1 VRSRPLGAESLC
13 GQFCFTQG
21 QHDRLVRSLMR
32 GNHSTT
38 SLRHDTQRGHVGRS
52 RTPPCLASPFRL
64 DRLAFPEHNTLRP
77 LERHTVRGKPVAP
90 RCSAMALQIAR
101 AVRVFLLDKRTP
113 LIARLTQQCLSST
126 GSSATHRS
134 PPSFGLS
141 GPARRHHYHQDDRH
155 SRALGAEF
163 VAGTGGSS
171 ARFSA
176 ADQLAGYAG
185 SRSRPATWPPNA
197 TRPLQ
202 SPAHGA
208 LGTFTEGFATADLLE
223 ARDVLDSC

>member
-1 VRSRPLGAESLC
+1 VRAVLFHPGPARSTSSLPHAGEPQHHQPTARHSARPCWQISDSA
-13 GQFCFTQG
+13 
-21 QHDRLVRSLMR
+21 
-32 GNHSTT
+32 
-38 SLRHDTQRGHVGRS
+38 
-52 RTPPCLASPFRL
+52 CLASPFRL

-155 SRALGAEF
+155 SRALGR
-163 VAGTGGSS
+163 VRRRHG
-171 ARFSA
+171 RFERQVLRGRPACRLRRLALS
-176 ADQLAGYAG
+176 AGYMAAQRHATIAVSG
-185 SRSRPATWPPNA
+185 ARRSRN
-197 TRPLQ
+197 L
-202 SPAHGA
+202 HGR
-208 LGTFTEGFATADLLE
+208 LC
-223 ARDVLDSC
+223 DS

>member
-1 VRSRPLGAESLC
+1 MRAVLFHPGPARSTSSLPHA
-13 GQFCFTQG
+13 GEP
-21 QHDRLVRSLMR
+21 QHHQPTA
-32 GNHSTT
+32 GHSARACWQI
-38 SLRHDTQRGHVGRS
+38 SDS
-52 RTPPCLASPFRL
+52 ACLASPFRL

-223 ARDVLDSC
+223 ARDVLASC